1 MSRTGTDLN
10 EVLNQLITDSVMFKL
25 LILSQLRGENEKEL
39 IRMSEEVSIRVK
51 MAISNMDNED
61 AKQNYLKA
69 EEGAKHLLST
79 LITEK
84 KMSQ

>member
-1 MSRTGTDLN
+1 MSKTGTDLN
-10 EVLNQLITDSVMFKL
+10 EVLNQLISDTVMLKL
-25 LILSQLRGENEKEL
+25 LTLAQLRGESEKDL
-39 IRMSEEVSIRVK
+39 VRMSEEVSIRVK
-51 MAISNMDNED
+51 MAIAGMDNED
-61 AKQNYLKA
+61 AKRNYLKA